1 MDNRSKGWGNT
12 DYWAKTC
19 SNLNPASRVLQS
31 KVTHSLWD
39 YLNASERMLFFL
51 IRLKMMPQDMKDDLT
66 FLFHISVVA
75 IISPNTWRLLR
86 VDIKAKCPHRG
97 FLLHHVMVSMSGT
110 MCVIFL
116 LLFGHET
123 QFYLFLFCFCL
134 LLFFFCSYILLLLIN
149 QIKSTITLF
158 PGLLQLSSNDETDEH
173 IRVTGG
179 IKTHSDTS
187 KDTREKS
194 LNYE

>member
-39 YLNASERMLFFL
+39 YLNASERMFFFF
-51 IRLKMMPQDMKDDLT
+51 IRLKMMPQDMKDDLA

-134 LLFFFCSYILLLLIN
+134 LFFFLLVYFIIVNKSN
-149 QIKSTITLF
+149 QI
-158 PGLLQLSSNDETDEH
+158 N
-173 IRVTGG
+173 
-179 IKTHSDTS
+179 
-187 KDTREKS
+187 
-194 LNYE
+194 NYFISRFIAVVKQWRNRRAHTCNRWNKNTFRYE